1 MADTDTR
8 PGATQLRRSTTDKVL
23 GGVAGGLGRYF
34 GIDPVLVRI
43 AFGLS
48 IFVGGVGVVVYLVM
62 WLLMP
67 RDDRPDDQ
75 PFRMDA
81 NATTIVGIVLLVIA
95 VIVIVPFGFGGV
107 RRGRDRRTAHRWRHL
122 PAVAAAPPIA
132 TAEPA
137 RSAGRRVVAR
147 RSRSSGA

>member
-8 PGATQLRRSTTDKVL
+8 PGTTQLRRSTTDKVL

-62 WLLMP
+62 FLTME
-67 RDDRPDDQ
+67 RCAHSV
-75 PFRMDA
+75 F
-81 NATTIVGIVLLVIA
+81 VLLGLMAFV
-95 VIVIVPFGFGGV
+95 
-107 RRGRDRRTAHRWRHL
+107 D
-122 PAVAAAPPIA
+122 
-132 TAEPA
+132 
-137 RSAGRRVVAR
+137 VVAGFTVTIAASR
-147 RSRSSGA
+147 RDLNLGS